1 MKNISRNGLNLIKN
15 FEGLRL
21 KAYKCPAGVLT
32 IGYGHTKNVN
42 VNDVITLEQANL
54 YLLQDLKGTI
64 FCVNEYDKI
73 YNFTQNEF
81 DALCSFTFNCGKGN
95 LNKLISAR
103 KKVFQGER
111 PLWEYSCLPAS
122 WEFSAPSPS
131 VRSPLSESLATASSI
146 SVTSSAR
153 TTLWSSE
160 PCCSRFSPAGR

>member
-42 VNDVITLEQANL
+42 INDVITLEQANL

-81 DALCSFTFNCGKGN
+81 DALVSFTFNCGKKN
-95 LNKLISAR
+95 LIKLTGKGTRNKTLIGQKILEYNKAGG
-103 KKVFQGER
+103 KVLNG
-111 PLWEYSCLPAS
+111 L
-122 WEFSAPSPS
+122 
-131 VRSPLSESLATASSI
+131 VRRRQAEHDLYFT
-146 SVTSSAR
+146 R
-153 TTLWSSE
+153 
-160 PCCSRFSPAGR
+160 

>member
-42 VNDVITLEQANL
+42 INDVITLEQANL

-95 LNKLISAR
+95 LNKLTN
-103 KKVFQGER
+103 KGER
-111 PLWEYSCLPAS
+111 TKQEI
-122 WEFSAPSPS
+122 
-131 VRSPLSESLATASSI
+131 SEKILLYNKAKGK
-146 SVTSSAR
+146 
-153 TTLWSSE
+153 TLNGLVKRRKAE
-160 PCCSRFSPAGR
+160 HDLFIMR